1 MSSHAAPAHA
11 ALAHS
16 AYGKSRIRLVHV
28 SRRGDR
34 HDLQDLTIAIRFEGD
49 YDAAYTAG
57 DNRDVLPTDTMKNT
71 VYALAAG
78 KPVGEPE
85 AFGLELAR
93 HFLNRNPRLG
103 RVRVDLTEHAWRP
116 IEVGGHD
123 HGQSF
128 MRRGPDTRS
137 AAVTVDRERAI
148 VEAGV
153 ADLVILKSS
162 HSAFT
167 GFARDEFTTLRDAT
181 DRLLATSLT
190 ATWRYVEPAVDY
202 GPLWRAIRGTL
213 LEVFALHDSASVQHT
228 LHAMAEAVI
237 QRIDE
242 VASITLV
249 MPNRHHLPVD
259 LTPFGMENGNE
270 IFVATDEPHGLI
282 EATLSRQPVS
292 ARIIV
297 VSADDHDAHPER
309 ARRAARWSAPG
320 LDSRR

>member
-1 MSSHAAPAHA
+1 MSSNAPLAHA

-16 AYGKSRIRLVHV
+16 AYGKSRIRLVRV
-28 SRRGDR
+28 SRPGDR
-34 HDLQDLTIAIRFEGD
+34 HHLQDLTIAIRFEGD
-49 YDAAYTAG
+49 YDASYVEG

-71 VYALAAG
+71 VYALAAQQ
-78 KPVGEPE
+78 PAGEPE
-85 AFGLELAR
+85 AFGLVLAR
-93 HFLNRNPRLG
+93 HFLERNPRLH
-103 RVRVDLTEHAWRP
+103 RVRVDLTEHPWRH
-116 IEVGGHD
+116 IEIGGHD

-128 MRRGPDTRS
+128 MRRGPDTRT
-137 AAVTVDRERAI
+137 AIVTADRERST

-167 GFARDEFTTLRDAT
+167 GFARDEFTTLRETA

-190 ATWRYVEPAVDY
+190 ATWRYIEPSVDY

-228 LHAMAEAVI
+228 LHAMGEAVI

-259 LTPFGMENGNE
+259 LTPFGLDNRNE

-282 EATLSRQPVS
+282 EATLSR
-292 ARIIV
+292 
-297 VSADDHDAHPER
+297 
-309 ARRAARWSAPG
+309 
-320 LDSRR
+320 